1 MNSRV
6 GEKIIDNYGVE
17 IEIIEYINCRNI
29 KVRFNDEFKA
39 IINTRYDCFLDK
51 RIKNPYRKSFLGVGY
66 LGVGKYS
73 SKNT

>member
-39 IINTRYDCFLDK
+39 IINF
-51 RIKNPYRKSFLGVGY
+51 
-66 LGVGKYS
+66 
-73 SKNT
+73 